1 MLSYQSL
8 SDKQL
13 IDFLKSGDHKAF
25 EEIYERNWGILYF
38 HALKLLNDEDESKDV
53 VQEVFIGLWNKS
65 DNIQIQSS
73 LSAYLFS
80 ATRNKVLNLIRDKK
94 TRVGYTDLF
103 SLYIDKHKNVILEQI
118 EERELLQTIEAVI
131 QSLPEKMRTVFELS
145 RNEHL
150 SHQEISEKLSISEG
164 TVKRQIS
171 NALQILRR
179 ELNKPETLILAVILY
194 HIN

>member
-80 ATRNKVLNLIRDKK
+80 ATRNKVLNLIRNKK

-118 EERELLQTIEAVI
+118 EERELLQTMKQLYNLFRKKCEWY
-131 QSLPEKMRTVFELS
+131 LS
-145 RNEHL
+145 
-150 SHQEISEKLSISEG
+150 
-164 TVKRQIS
+164 
-171 NALQILRR
+171 
-179 ELNKPETLILAVILY
+179 
-194 HIN
+194 